1 MDELSPIT
9 SSCSSSDSSVQ
20 SASFDGQIVLLRAA
34 SILAQ
39 VTPPPPHRPDFRGR
53 ALRPSHLRLHAGASG
68 LRETD
73 LSKGHERTAAKLH
86 SLAFRA
92 SF

>member
-39 VTPPPPHRPDFRGR
+39 VTPPPLIAPIFAVVPF
-53 ALRPSHLRLHAGASG
+53 APATCAC
-68 LRETD
+68 TP
-73 LSKGHERTAAKLH
+73 AP
-86 SLAFRA
+86 LACARQT
-92 SF
+92 